1 MFNNELVFLVQFA
14 QKLCVEN
21 RVTDKIYNL
30 YNANNRDA
38 VLGTCTC
45 TRVVLEYSFE
55 DDIVSSLSVAP
66 PFSTSD
72 HNIVG

>member
-1 MFNNELVFLVQFA
+1 MFNNELVFFYFLVQFA

-21 RVTDKIYNL
+21 PVIDKMYNL

-38 VLGTCTC
+38 VRGTCTC

-55 DDIVSSLSVAP
+55 LLNY
-66 PFSTSD
+66 TRTCT
-72 HNIVG
+72 